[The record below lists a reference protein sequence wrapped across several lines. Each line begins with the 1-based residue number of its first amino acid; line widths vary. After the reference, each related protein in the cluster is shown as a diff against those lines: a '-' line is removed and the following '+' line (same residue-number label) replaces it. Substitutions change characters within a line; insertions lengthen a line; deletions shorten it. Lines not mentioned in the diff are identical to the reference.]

1 MVNPPKIK
9 GTKAESA
16 FVTWLRANGF
26 PYAERRSL
34 AGTQDRGDVT
44 GCPGLVFEVKDQLL
58 WKLAPWMR
66 ETVLERQNARA
77 DFGILIIKPPGVGHT
92 NPGNWV
98 ALMHQGE
105 FRRLIGDEL
114 LTHWYEEIIS
124 PRHINRYRA
133 IFAKQP
139 GRVLTVIK
147 AMGEVDTDLWYVAC
161 RVNELVELL
170 RRRGYGQVVED
181 LPRTLDI

>member
-16 FVTWLRANGF
+16 FVTWLQANGF

-34 AGTQDRGDVT
+34 NGAQDRGDVT
-44 GCPGLVFEVKDQLL
+44 GCPGLVFEVKDQAL
-58 WKLAPWMR
+58 WKLAPWLR
-66 ETVLERQNARA
+66 ETAVERENARA
-77 DFGILIIKPPGVGHT
+77 DFGILIIKPPGIGHV
-92 NPGNWV
+92 NPGNWAAV
-98 ALMHQGE
+98 MYQGE

-114 LTHWYEEIIS
+114 LTHWYEEVIA
-124 PRHINRYRA
+124 PRAITKYRA

-139 GRVLTVIK
+139 KRILTVIK
-147 AMGEVDTDLWYVAC
+147 ALGVAETDLWYVSC
-161 RVNELVELL
+161 RVSELVELL

-181 LPRTLDI
+181 LPIALDI